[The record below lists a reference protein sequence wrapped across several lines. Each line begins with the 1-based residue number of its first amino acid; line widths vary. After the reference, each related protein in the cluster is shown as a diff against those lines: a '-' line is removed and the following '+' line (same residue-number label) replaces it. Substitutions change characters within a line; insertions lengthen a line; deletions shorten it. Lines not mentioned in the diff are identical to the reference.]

1 MSTRSQSLTAFITP
15 WGLFEWIRIPFGLM
29 NAPSA
34 FQRFMEQC
42 LGDLRDEICSPYLD
56 DVIVYS
62 KTFSE
67 HVEHVRT
74 VLRRLKAHGVKLKLK
89 KCKFFKKEVAFFGRL
104 VSEHGYRI
112 DPENTKAV
120 STFSCHLWHGSGGVI
135 LKNQKISI
143 NYLFL
148 RPCIQNLVK
157 MQILGNFKWIL
168 LRKTTI
174 FKNTWLS
181 MLSIL

>member
-29 NAPSA
+29 NPPSA
-34 FQRFMEQC
+34 FQRFVEQC

-62 KTFSE
+62 KNLSE
-67 HVEHVRT
+67 NVEHVGT
-74 VLRRLKAHGVKLKLK
+74 ALTGLKAHGVKLKLK
-89 KCKFFKKEVAFFGRL
+89 KCKFFKKEVAFLGRP

-120 STFSCHLWHGSGGVI
+120 ST
-135 LKNQKISI
+135 LKDNPPKT
-143 NYLFL
+143 
-148 RPCIQNLVK
+148 V
-157 MQILGNFKWIL
+157 GD
-168 LRKTTI
+168 LRKTVGLFGYYCHYI
-174 FKNTWLS
+174 KDFAKIAKPLYELLQVPKSNGKS
-181 MLSIL
+181 RNNSKGQHPSKDN